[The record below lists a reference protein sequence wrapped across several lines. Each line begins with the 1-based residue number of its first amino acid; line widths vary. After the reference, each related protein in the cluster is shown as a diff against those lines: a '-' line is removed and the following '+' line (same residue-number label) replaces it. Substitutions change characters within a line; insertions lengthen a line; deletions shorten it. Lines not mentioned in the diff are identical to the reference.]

1 MKKRLLRYFLLLIAI
16 AGLATFGAYM
26 EFESYLDEPLP
37 ITSTVMVDVRPGT
50 SMNQVALQLADQ
62 VALTRPR
69 LFSLWARYHG
79 FDTGLRAGE
88 YELVTGMSPRS
99 ALAHLMSGR
108 SVQYPVTFI
117 EGTTSR
123 QALETLWQ
131 SNKLQ
136 ITMQGRSDAEILS
149 ALQSSHASLEGALY
163 PDTYFYTAGDTDLSI
178 LRRAAERLNDV
189 LAEEWR
195 NRAPDLPYA
204 NPYEALIMAS
214 IIEKESGLNSEREQI
229 AGVFVRRLQ
238 REMRLQSDPT
248 VIYGIG
254 DSYDGNI
261 RRVDLDTT
269 TPYNTY
275 RIDGLPPTPI
285 ALAGRDALHAAL
297 HPNNDD
303 TSLYFVARGDGG
315 HQFSNTLE
323 EHNAA
328 VRQYLLNR
336 SSSTSQSP

>member
-1 MKKRLLRYFLLLIAI
+1 MKKTVLRYVLLLVAVT
-16 AGLATFGAYM
+16 GLATVGAYM
-26 EFESYLDEPLP
+26 EFEAYLDRPLP
-37 ITSTVMVDVRPGT
+37 ITSTVLLDVRPG
-50 SMNQVALQLADQ
+50 SGMSQVALQLAEQ
-62 VALTRPR
+62 VSLTRPR
-69 LFSLWARYHG
+69 LFTLWARYRG
-79 FDTGLRAGE
+79 YDTRLRAGE
-88 YELVTGMSPRS
+88 YELVTGMSPRT

-123 QALETLWQ
+123 QALEALWQ
-131 SNKLQ
+131 SSKLEV
-136 ITMQGRSDAEILS
+136 TLQGRSDEEILA
-149 ALQSSHASLEGALY
+149 ALQSTFTSLEGALY
-163 PDTYFYTAGDTDLSI
+163 PDTYFYTSGDTDLSI

-189 LAEEWR
+189 LAEEWES
-195 NRAPDLPYA
+195 RAPDLPYA
-204 NPYEALIMAS
+204 EPYEALIMAS

-238 REMRLQSDPT
+238 MGMRLQSDPT

-254 DSYDGNI
+254 SSYDGNI

-297 HPNNDD
+297 HPSND
-303 TSLYFVARGDGG
+303 TFLYFVARGDGG

-328 VRQYLLNR
+328 VRQFLLNR
-336 SSSTSQSP
+336 ASSSSPNP

>member
-1 MKKRLLRYFLLLIAI
+1 MKKALLRYFLLLVSVT
-16 AGLATFGAYM
+16 GLAAIGAYM
-26 EFESYLDEPLP
+26 EFEAYLDEPLP
-37 ITSTVMVDVRPGT
+37 ISSAVLLDVRPGS
-50 SMNQVALQLADQ
+50 SMNQVSQQLAQQ
-62 VALTRPR
+62 VSLTRPR

-79 FDTGLRAGE
+79 YDTGLRAGE
-88 YELVTGMSPRS
+88 YELVAGMSPRT

-123 QALETLWQ
+123 QALEVLWQ
-131 SNKLQ
+131 SSKLE
-136 ITMQGRSDAEILS
+136 ITLQGRSDEEIL
-149 ALQSSHASLEGALY
+149 AVLQSSFTSLEGALY
-163 PDTYFYTAGDTDLSI
+163 PDTYFYTSGDSDLSI
-178 LRRAAERLNDV
+178 LRRAAGRLNDV
-189 LAEEWR
+189 LAEEWES
-195 NRAPDLPYA
+195 RAPDLPYTD
-204 NPYEALIMAS
+204 PYEALIMAS

-238 REMRLQSDPT
+238 MGMRLQSDPT

-254 DSYDGNI
+254 SSYDGNI

-297 HPNNDD
+297 HPSND
-303 TSLYFVARGDGG
+303 TFLYFVARGDGG

-328 VRQYLLNR
+328 VRQFLLNR
-336 SSSTSQSP
+336 ASSSSSNP